1 MLTLSNIS
9 KSLGGKRI
17 LKNVSFN
24 VAEGRIF
31 GYLGPNGAGKTTT
44 IRVIMGLY
52 GRYEGTVL
60 FGVPPSPTV
69 DRRAIGF
76 LHEDDGLY
84 GARTLR
90 ENLHLYADI
99 YGVDAHRA
107 VREIE
112 ELLSMYDLSSVMDDK
127 IAVFSQGMR
136 RKAALVRALFHQP
149 RLLVLDEPFNGL
161 DPDMQVVARD
171 HLLRLARERG
181 TTVFFSSH
189 NLYEVE
195 RICNTV
201 AILQDGEIKLVEDVS
216 RLRERSAHEEYG
228 LEQIYMRIVK
238 GRERQ

>member
-17 LKNVSFN
+17 LRNVSFN

-44 IRVIMGLY
+44 IRVILGLY
-52 GRYEGTVL
+52 ERYEGTIL
-60 FGVPPSPTV
+60 FGVPPAPAV

-90 ENLHLYADI
+90 ENLRIYAEI

-107 VREIE
+107 GRVIE
-112 ELLSMYDLSSVMDDK
+112 ELLSLYDLSGVVDGK
-127 IAVFSQGMR
+127 IATFSHGMR
-136 RKAALVRALFHQP
+136 RKAAIVRAILHEP

-171 HLLRLARERG
+171 HLVRLARERG

-195 RICNTV
+195 RICDTV

-216 RLRERSAHEEYG
+216 NLRERSAHEEYG

-238 GRERQ
+238 GREGP